1 MSVPEKPPDGPGG
14 TVDDVDMSTGAA
26 SLEAQQAQNG
36 SENGGATK
44 KHQQKRAPI
53 NVEYTTADSGPY
65 RIYFE
70 PLIEGDRIN
79 KFSLGSALR
88 KMDQYRKHIVDM
100 KQVGRNK
107 IMVYINSYVKANSLI
122 QDVEAGIIGDY
133 RAYVPLHLVCVTGVI
148 AGVPADI
155 PIEEIQEDIV
165 CEVPIVSVRRLNRF
179 VDGAPTP
186 TNRISIRFRSN
197 VLPERIR
204 LFCCSS
210 RVTPFVQKLV
220 ICENCLRF
228 NHRAANCKGKKRCE
242 RCSVQHE
249 NAEQFRNCANE
260 AKCAFCKSTTH
271 TSGSQDCP
279 EKARQYNIKRL
290 MAKQTLTYAE
300 AREQFPVTSNM
311 YAPLENIDEYPA
323 LQNSFATMTEGTFT
337 NTLREQWAQTNQPRN
352 KITPAVKIFQGKDN
366 NKKPAGSKRP
376 RTNSKSKDEKS
387 NNNNKQSE
395 LNSGSEARIET
406 VTGTAL
412 NNPFKV
418 TEKERWEHIQQQE
431 RRKAEL
437 AASQNVKST
446 MMLFYTEFLNQ
457 LENSEELKRKF
468 KSCTEKHFN
477 LANNVVGNPKK

>member
-1 MSVPEKPPDGPGG
+1 MSVVEKPPDGPGE
-14 TVDDVDMSTGAA
+14 TVDDVFMSAGAA
-26 SLEAQQAQNG
+26 SLEAQQAKNG
-36 SENGGATK
+36 SGNGGATQK
-44 KHQQKRAPI
+44 QQQRKAPM

-70 PLIEGDRIN
+70 PLKEGDRIN
-79 KFSLGSALR
+79 KFSLGAELR
-88 KMDQYRKHIVDM
+88 RMDHYRRHIVEM

-107 IMVYINSYVKANSLI
+107 IMVYLNSYVKANSLV
-122 QDVEAGIIGDY
+122 QEVQAEKNGKY

-155 PIEEIQEDIV
+155 PIEEIEEDIA
-165 CEVPIVSVRRLNRF
+165 CEVPIVSIRRLNRF
-179 VDGAPTP
+179 VDGSPTP

-197 VLPERIR
+197 TLPERIR

-228 NHRAANCKGKKRCE
+228 NHRAAYCKGRRRCE

-249 NAEQFRNCANE
+249 TTEQFRSCANE
-260 AKCAFCKSTTH
+260 AKCAFCKSSTH
-271 TSGSQDCP
+271 TSGSENCP
-279 EKARQYNIKRL
+279 EKVRQYNIKRL

-300 AREQFPVTSNM
+300 ARDQFPVTSNM
-311 YAPLENIDEYPA
+311 YAPLENLDQYPI
-323 LQNSFATMTEGTFT
+323 LPDSFATMTEGTFT
-337 NTLREQWAQTNQPRN
+337 NTLREQWAQANQPRN

-366 NKKPAGSKRP
+366 KKQTGSKRP
-376 RTNSKSKDEKS
+376 RSNSKSKDEKS
-387 NNNNKQSE
+387 NNSNKQIDQIC
-395 LNSGSEARIET
+395 GSEPNMEI

-418 TEKERWEHIQQQE
+418 SEKERWEHIQQQE
-431 RRKAEL
+431 KHKAEM
-437 AASQNVKST
+437 AASQNVKTT

-468 KSCTEKHFN
+468 KICTEKHFN
-477 LANNVVGNPKK
+477 LANNVVGNTK